1 MLLQAAAAD
10 RYDAAMTQACPSCRS
25 PNAADARFCNQCG
38 ARLAAA
44 AQPAVA
50 SYTPQ
55 HLTDR
60 VLRTRAAMQGERKRV
75 TVLFADIKGSTKLAQ
90 EAGAEVWHGLLDQF
104 FAILSGAV
112 HRYEGTV
119 NQYTGDGIMALF
131 GAPIAHEDHA
141 RRAGLAALEM
151 QAQVRRYADELRL
164 SHGLNLSMRV
174 GLNTGEV
181 IVGRIGDDLRMDYT
195 AQGHTVNLAARMEH
209 ICEPGRV
216 YLSRYTARGVEGYF
230 KLRDLGRM
238 QVAGVDEP
246 VEVYELE
253 GQGELSTRL
262 DRSLA
267 RYASRFVGRDAEVA
281 ALQQALQ
288 SARDGRGQVV
298 AVVGNAGI
306 GKSRLC
312 HEFTQDCERRGIV
325 VHRATG
331 VPYANALPLYPV
343 QMLARARMGLEG
355 HASAGD
361 VRRWVAGA
369 LLMHK
374 PQHADL
380 LPEIFDFLG
389 VADGHE
395 KTPAQTEAQ
404 REQLLDL
411 MATYIACG
419 DEQCAQVLLIE
430 DLHFLDAASES
441 FIARLAQRVRE
452 SRTLLLLNYR
462 PDYISEWL
470 IPLLDEQI
478 AVSALK
484 NEQLEQMAQSLLG
497 SDASL
502 EGLAVRIRERASG
515 NPFFVEEAVQAL
527 AEENYLRGSLGAYT
541 LAKPV
546 AQWPIA
552 DTVHALLATRI
563 DRLPEALKT
572 LLQAAAVIGH
582 DFQPSLLIEAAAQT
596 AETCHESL
604 RALED
609 AGFVHQKQ
617 AAEDSEYAFCHPLM
631 QEVAYQMQLE
641 SQRAVVHARLAQAL
655 VARHPADS
663 AGKQAANI
671 AYHWESAGEWAQ
683 AGEWNL
689 RAAQWG
695 TTREVGITGEQ
706 YRSARRNLDRAP
718 TTDAIVRQRIAA
730 RAGLIRTAQFLPVSE
745 EEVEAAYVEARR
757 MADDCGDVA
766 AAAELLLSYANEQLH
781 RGEAAEAARSATEAV
796 ELCMLHGLSALVVR
810 FRLGVLMVH
819 TAAGRPRE
827 GLALVDQATGT
838 GWRSEQVNEDNF
850 MSRGYYG
857 VMLSWLGHMQE
868 AQDTLHS
875 ALAFA
880 EREDRTASW
889 MHATLVDLDWISGRN
904 SQALPAARRAYER
917 AMASASPFFQALAL
931 RALGVA
937 HFLMHEYPQAIEFLE
952 QGLPLVAPGAFA
964 HQFESTHLS
973 ALSQA
978 YLEAGRVEDAA
989 RTAQRAIDSAL
1000 RSGSRVWEIRAWI
1013 ALLAL
1018 PAGGP
1023 WQSQVDE
1030 GLLRMKSLIDDSGAE
1045 GYRSWLSLAQAHWC
1059 SDPVQAERYRALARQ
1074 QSEATW
1080 CAQPISL
1087 ATVA

>member
-1 MLLQAAAAD
+1 
-10 RYDAAMTQACPSCRS
+10 MTQACPSCHS
-25 PNAADARFCNQCG
+25 PNADDARFCNQCG
-38 ARLAAA
+38 ARLAAVG
-44 AQPAVA
+44 QPAVA

-55 HLTDR
+55 HLTER

-75 TVLFADIKGSTKLAQ
+75 TVLFADIKGSTRLAQ
-90 EAGAEVWHGLLDQF
+90 EAGAEVWHGILDRF

-164 SHGLNLSMRV
+164 SRGLNLSMRV

-216 YLSRYTARGVEGYF
+216 YLSRYTARGIEGYF

-238 QVAGVDEP
+238 NVDGVDEP

-253 GQGELSTRL
+253 GQGELNTRL

-281 ALQQALQ
+281 SLQQALQ

-325 VHRATG
+325 VHRASG

-343 QMLARARMGLEG
+343 QMLARARMGLDG

-374 PQHADL
+374 PQHAEL
-380 LPEIFDFLG
+380 LPVIFDFLG
-389 VADGHE
+389 VADGRE
-395 KTPAQTEAQ
+395 KIPELSEAQ
-404 REQLLDL
+404 REKLLDL
-411 MATYIACG
+411 MTAYIACG
-419 DEQCAQVLLIE
+419 DEQCTQVLLIE

-484 NEQLEQMAQSLLG
+484 AVQLEQMARNLLG
-497 SDASL
+497 GDASL
-502 EGLAVRIRERASG
+502 EGLAARIRERANG

-527 AEENYLRGSLGAYT
+527 AEEAYLDGSPGAYT
-541 LAKPV
+541 LSRPV
-546 AQWPIA
+546 VQWPIA

-572 LLQAAAVIGH
+572 LVQTAAVIGH
-582 DFQPSLLIEAAAQT
+582 DFPPSLLIEMTAQS
-596 AETCHESL
+596 ADDCDESL
-604 RALED
+604 HALED

-617 AAEDSEYAFCHPLM
+617 ATPDSEYAFCHPLM

-641 SQRAVVHARLAQAL
+641 SRRATVHARLAQAL
-655 VARHPADS
+655 VSRYPDDS

-671 AYHWESAGEWAQ
+671 AYHWESAAEWAQ
-683 AGEWNL
+683 AGAWNL
-689 RAAQWG
+689 RAAQWAS
-695 TTREVGITGEQ
+695 TRDMRINGEQ
-706 YRSARRNLDRAP
+706 YRAARRNFDRLP
-718 TTDAIVRQRIAA
+718 TSNAVIRQRIAA
-730 RAGLIRTAQFLPVSE
+730 RAGLIRAAQFLPVPE
-745 EEVEAAYVEARR
+745 EEVTSAYAEARR
-757 MADDCGDVA
+757 MADDSGDAA

-781 RGEAAEAARSATEAV
+781 RGEAAEAARSAAEAV
-796 ELCMLHGLSALVVR
+796 QLSMQHGLSALVVR
-810 FRLGVLMVH
+810 FRLAVLMVH

-827 GLALVDQATGT
+827 GLALVDQATGS
-838 GWRSEQVNEDNF
+838 GWRSEPVSEDNYL
-850 MSRGYYG
+850 SRGYYG
-857 VMLSWLGHMQE
+857 VMLSWLGHMQQARE
-868 AQDTLHS
+868 ELHG
-875 ALAFA
+875 ALAYA

-889 MHATLVDLDWISGRN
+889 MHATLVDLDWISGR
-904 SQALPAARRAYER
+904 SDQALPAARRAYER
-917 AMASASPFFQALAL
+917 AMASGSPFFQALAL

-937 HFLMHEYPQAIEFLE
+937 HTLNREYRQGIEFLE

-978 YLEAGRVEDAA
+978 YLEAGRIEDAA
-989 RTAQRAIDSAL
+989 QAAQRAIDSAL
-1000 RSGSRVWEIRAWI
+1000 RSGSRVWEIRAWL

-1018 PAGGP
+1018 PRGGH
-1023 WQSQVDE
+1023 WQAQVDA
-1030 GLLRMKSLIDDSGAE
+1030 GLLRVESLISDSGAE
-1045 GYRSWLSLAQAHWC
+1045 GFRGWLSLAQAHWC
-1059 SDPVQAERYRALARQ
+1059 ADAAQAERHRALARQ
-1074 QSEATW
+1074 QFEATW
-1080 CAQPISL
+1080 QAQPELL